1 MCPAQVRMYL
11 CSCVYAYFSVGGPF
25 ISAGCLR
32 VRQGLCL
39 GLDVGAI
46 STWAPTPGCR
56 EARVAGVSSLPEE
69 QKSLD
74 TLTTPA
80 GPGSLGSGL
89 RGEAPGWGVPGRGKA

>member
-1 MCPAQVRMYL
+1 MYL
-11 CSCVYAYFSVGGPF
+11 CSCVHACISVVGPF

-39 GLDVGAI
+39 GMDVGAI

-56 EARVAGVSSLPEE
+56 EARVAGVSSLPEK
-69 QKSLD
+69 QKSLN

-80 GPGSLGSGL
+80 GPGSLGSSL
-89 RGEAPGWGVPGRGKA
+89 RGEAPGWCVPGRGKE

>member
-1 MCPAQVRMYL
+1 MSRSGTYVPVFVHARVCQCGGTFHQRGVPA
-11 CSCVYAYFSVGGPF
+11 CAPGS
-25 ISAGCLR
+25 
-32 VRQGLCL
+32 L
-39 GLDVGAI
+39 GLAVGAI

-80 GPGSLGSGL
+80 GPGSLGSGM
-89 RGEAPGWGVPGRGKA
+89 RGEAPGWCVPGRGKE